1 MTRADCIKYISPLN
15 KIEIQVRIVSVG
27 IINASAS
34 NSYKDDDKESIK
46 KVDLVSHLMMIL
58 SKHSLVYF

>member
-1 MTRADCIKYISPLN
+1 MVLIIKVTRADCIKYISALN

-34 NSYKDDDKESIK
+34 NSYEDDDDDDKESIK
-46 KVDLVSHLMMIL
+46 KS
-58 SKHSLVYF
+58 